1 MPHFMDYHDLEG
13 VTPGELAKAHIQD
26 VELQDKYGVNYITY
40 WFDPADGRGFCL
52 AEGPSAEAVDAV
64 HRESHGLTASRIIQ
78 VDPGAVIAFM
88 GALQQHALGEAYV
101 ASGFRAIMF
110 TDLVGSTAVTQ
121 AIGDDASMAL
131 LRAHDRIVD
140 GAVAEHG
147 GHKVKHTGDGIMA
160 SFVSSY
166 AAVQAAV
173 AIQSGLA
180 DLREL
185 SGTEVPVRI
194 GISAGEPVTDDDDLF
209 GAAVQLAARLS
220 GHGTAGDVWVSRAVR
235 DLCIGKTIRFS
246 EAQAATLKGF
256 AEPVEVFQVSWS

>member
-1 MPHFMDYHDLEG
+1 MDCHDLEG
-13 VTPGELAKAHIQD
+13 VTAEAIASAHVQD
-26 VELQDKYGVNYITY
+26 VEVQDRYGVKYLTY
-40 WFDPADGRGFCL
+40 WFDPSEGRGFCL
-52 AEGPSAEAVDAV
+52 AEGPNLEAVNAV
-64 HRESHGLTASRIIQ
+64 HRDSHGLTAERIIQ
-78 VDPGAVIAFM
+78 VDPGAVNAFM
-88 GALQQHALGEAYV
+88 GALQTHALGEAYV

-110 TDLVGSTAVTQ
+110 TDLVGSTAMTQ

-131 LRAHDRIVD
+131 LRTHDRVVD

-147 GHKVKHTGDGIMA
+147 GLKVKHTGDGIMA
-160 SFVSSY
+160 SFVSSH
-166 AAVQAAV
+166 AAVQAAMAV
-173 AIQSGLA
+173 QRGLA

-220 GHGTAGDVWVSRAVR
+220 GQGEAGDIWVSRPIR
-235 DLCIGKTIRFS
+235 DLCVGKTLRFS

-256 AEPVEVFQVSWS
+256 PDPVEMFLVAWD